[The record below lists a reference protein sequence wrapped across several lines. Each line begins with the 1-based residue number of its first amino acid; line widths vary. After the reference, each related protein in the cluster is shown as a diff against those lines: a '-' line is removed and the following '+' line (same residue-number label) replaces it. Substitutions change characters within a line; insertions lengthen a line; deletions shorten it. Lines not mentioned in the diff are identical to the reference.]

1 MRFVTLLLLA
11 PGALAYTAP
20 SACHAS
26 RAGGLRS
33 RNRARMTEVVIDL
46 GEGYGMVAADF
57 TPMFAG
63 SEFVVARFAVPFN
76 LNVEPQ
82 NGLVVVT
89 KSDDQLKEGDVVR
102 ATSTFSMRMDTTF
115 GLLPA
120 AKKVK
125 ALFDVTGKDWTQVVE
140 VRARPTRARAMRCL
154 GAGASDCAHRA
165 R

>member
-1 MRFVTLLLLA
+1 M
-11 PGALAYTAP
+11 
-20 SACHAS
+20 
-26 RAGGLRS
+26 
-33 RNRARMTEVVIDL
+33 
-46 GEGYGMVAADF
+46 
-57 TPMFAG
+57 
-63 SEFVVARFAVPFN
+63 VARFAVPFD

-102 ATSTFSMRMDTTF
+102 ATSTYSMRMDTTF

-140 VRARPTRARAMRCL
+140 VRAS
-154 GAGASDCAHRA
+154 GSDASDHACCAR
-165 R
+165 